1 MGCICEKRDGVFGAL
16 QVVASGQ
23 CQALANRAVYNPL
36 EIFSDSGYFSTRFV
50 EQAALAYE
58 AAGRGTYGDSALYD
72 FRVCVYQAI
81 YEYAQ
86 CGIMNLPAVPGPV
99 RPICNYPPALNR
111 TAMNSR
117 LVVLAQRAK
126 ESVTIAN
133 TIGKATQVTTSAVPG
148 KLTANLPLIQIPGI
162 TRPTVSS
169 TTVRIGTGVKITPPI
184 PTPPLSR
191 PTAEN
196 PIPMPMPGITQ
207 SDFVTQQS
215 QISLEERVF
224 NGYKYVAASLADA
237 GSMIAVLSLAGQ
249 AGTKV
254 TGTKDFSGARWSV
267 INSNVTAE
275 SNDPALLLSG
285 LVANGDAIIM
295 TADAESVYIT
305 GTKFIE
311 KAAELCPPGQSE
323 IFVLQDPAP
332 GWQTAGGQEPPAA
345 TSDGTPPS
353 NTMLYVGLGVGAAAL
368 IGVGV
373 YFATRKQ

>member
-1 MGCICEKRDGVFGAL
+1 MSCGCRDGVFGAETG
-16 QVVASGQ
+16 VAVQAQGIGQ
-23 CQALANRAVYNPL
+23 CNLLAIRAIYNPS
-36 EIFSDSGYFSTRFV
+36 EIWSDSGYFSTRFV
-50 EQAALAYE
+50 EQAALVYE
-58 AAGRGTYGDSALYD
+58 SGGDNKLYEFRICTYNAITASFSKCSGWPTSTPTPGT
-72 FRVCVYQAI
+72 
-81 YEYAQ
+81 
-86 CGIMNLPAVPGPV
+86 P
-99 RPICNYPPALNR
+99 PICFDPQAYGR
-111 TAMNSR
+111 TALSSR
-117 LVVLAQRAK
+117 LAVLAQRAK
-126 ESVTIAN
+126 ITIAAVN
-133 TIGKATQVTTSAVPG
+133 ATKTLTSTVPG
-148 KLTANLPLIQIPGI
+148 KLTSDLPLIGK
-162 TRPTVSS
+162 TSVVRGVSS
-169 TTVRIGTGVKITPPI
+169 VTRSRVGTKAVPLLPTLPMMP
-184 PTPPLSR
+184 PTP
-191 PTAEN
+191 EN
-196 PIPMPMPGITQ
+196 PIPMPRPGVTD
-207 SDFVTQQS
+207 SDFVSKQS
-215 QISLEERVF
+215 QVSLEEKEF
-224 NGYKYVAASLADA
+224 GGYKYVAASLADA

-267 INSNVTAE
+267 INSNTTAE

-285 LVANGDAIIM
+285 LVANGDAIVM
-295 TADAESVYIT
+295 TTDAESVYIT